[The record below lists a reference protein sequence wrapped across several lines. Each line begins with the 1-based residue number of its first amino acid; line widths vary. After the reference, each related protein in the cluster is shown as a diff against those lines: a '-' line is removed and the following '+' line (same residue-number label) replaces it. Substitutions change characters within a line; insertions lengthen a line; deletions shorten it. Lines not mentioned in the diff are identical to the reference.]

1 MGTATTLDSA
11 GGANSSRR
19 RRRGAARA
27 AAASSSPLGA
37 AAFFEVDHDASRGAI
52 FFPNTPGAGGGEGGE
67 LEIVLAPS
75 QASKGSHRNVT
86 SKPAPAELVPGGIV
100 LGVRA
105 EDGEATSRLDVALGA
120 LQCSR

>member
-19 RRRGAARA
+19 RARA
-27 AAASSSPLGA
+27 AAAAAALSPLGRS
-37 AAFFEVDHDASRGAI
+37 FFEVDHDASRGAV
-52 FFPNTPGAGGGEGGE
+52 FFPNAEGE
-67 LEIVLAPS
+67 LEIILAPS
-75 QASKGSHRNVT
+75 AAGSGFSRNVT

-100 LGVRA
+100 LGLRVG
-105 EDGEATSRLDVALGA
+105 EDARGGEAAATARLDVVLGA

>member
-19 RRRGAARA
+19 RRGAAAA
-27 AAASSSPLGA
+27 AAASSPLGRS
-37 AAFFEVDHDASRGAI
+37 FFEVDHDASRGAV
-52 FFPNTPGAGGGEGGE
+52 FFPNAEGE

-75 QASKGSHRNVT
+75 AAGAAFAGNVT

-100 LGVRA
+100 LGLRVG
-105 EDGEATSRLDVALGA
+105 EDESGGGTKGATARLDVVLGA